1 MKAKRL
7 EIKEGSISIPIYE
20 FSDGRYCVDTVIG
33 GSRKRITRASLD
45 AAKIEARR
53 LLAQIAS
60 GRQDEKLL
68 SISEGEDYRLAK
80 EKLAPHGVS
89 LLTAVEEWISF
100 KMKIGQLVSK
110 TVPEIVSELLTAKE
124 LEGVSKRHLEDRRS
138 RLNRFAQEFSCRID
152 RVTTKDI
159 ELWLNRFEISSR
171 TKNNYRGAI
180 QQLFR
185 FAQSRRYLSRNE
197 PLAIDDVAELRVKG
211 GAIEIYTPQDLR
223 LLLAN
228 APAKLLPFFAIG
240 AFAGLRTQEIVRL
253 DWPDIRF
260 EQGVIEVAAEK
271 AKTASRRLVLI
282 LPALREW
289 LQPIKK
295 KAGRVIDFKSYTPFD
310 RARSRFCKSG
320 IKVSGRDR
328 EFLWKSNALRH
339 SYASYRLADLKDTA
353 RVALEMGNSPSMLFR
368 NYRELVTEKQ
378 ALDWFSVLPAEA
390 RAAKK
395 PLNKK
400 SIAPPKPA
408 I

>member
-1 MKAKRL
+1 M
-7 EIKEGSISIPIYE
+7 
-20 FSDGRYCVDTVIG
+20 
-33 GSRKRITRASLD
+33 
-45 AAKIEARR
+45 
-53 LLAQIAS
+53 
-60 GRQDEKLL
+60 
-68 SISEGEDYRLAK
+68 
-80 EKLAPHGVS
+80 
-89 LLTAVEEWISF
+89 
-100 KMKIGQLVSK
+100 
-110 TVPEIVSELLTAKE
+110 SELLTAKE
-124 LEGVSKRHLEDRRS
+124 LEGVSKRHLEDRRA

-253 DWPDIRF
+253 DWPDIRL

-271 AKTASRRLVLI
+271 AKTASRRLVPI

-289 LQPIKK
+289 LQPTKK

-320 IKVSGRDR
+320 IKVSGRDS

-339 SYASYRLADLKDTA
+339 SYASYRLADIKDTA

-378 ALDWFSVLPAEA
+378 ALDWFSVLPTQA
-390 RAAKK
+390 RAAKITR
-395 PLNKK
+395 NRK
-400 SIAPPKPA
+400 SSAPPTPV

>member
-159 ELWLNRFEISSR
+159 ELWLNRFG
-171 TKNNYRGAI
+171 N
-180 QQLFR
+180 Q
-185 FAQSRRYLSRNE
+185 
-197 PLAIDDVAELRVKG
+197 
-211 GAIEIYTPQDLR
+211 
-223 LLLAN
+223 
-228 APAKLLPFFAIG
+228 
-240 AFAGLRTQEIVRL
+240 
-253 DWPDIRF
+253 
-260 EQGVIEVAAEK
+260 
-271 AKTASRRLVLI
+271 
-282 LPALREW
+282 
-289 LQPIKK
+289 
-295 KAGRVIDFKSYTPFD
+295 
-310 RARSRFCKSG
+310 
-320 IKVSGRDR
+320 
-328 EFLWKSNALRH
+328 
-339 SYASYRLADLKDTA
+339 LAD
-353 RVALEMGNSPSMLFR
+353 
-368 NYRELVTEKQ
+368 EKQ
-378 ALDWFSVLPAEA
+378 LPW
-390 RAAKK
+390 RD
-395 PLNKK
+395 
-400 SIAPPKPA
+400 PA
-408 I
+408 IISVCSIETIFVTQRAVGH